1 MHALSRRVR
10 MNEYTDM
17 VFCYPDMT
25 FDQMLLF
32 MDRNPDKSCVYHIY
46 YPDSGQLVS
55 PGR

>member
-1 MHALSRRVR
+1 METEVR